1 MVITGF
7 RIGFIR
13 LVYKYFDSHCIV
25 FMSINIIEVVITHL
39 RRIAAS
45 LPSKNCPQMVN
56 FILRIFSNI
65 SVSGFVTTCPEAVL
79 PQYPTLLTPWRGAPS
94 PCASCTCVP
103 VRPITSVAVPTPCY
117 AYLNVSPCEAGWSPH
132 RPGITGTDL
141 RSPQDPSK
149 GGARA
154 ARTEWVAGVFDEII
168 LVANWCYEIHYF
180 ECVLL
185 VVFAVA
191 RHEFYLLT

>member
-1 MVITGF
+1 
-7 RIGFIR
+7 
-13 LVYKYFDSHCIV
+13 
-25 FMSINIIEVVITHL
+25 MSINIIEVVITHL

-45 LPSKNCPQMVN
+45 LPSKKLPSDGQLHSTNLFEHQC
-56 FILRIFSNI
+56 LRFCDDVPWGCFAAISNI
-65 SVSGFVTTCPEAVL
+65 AH
-79 PQYPTLLTPWRGAPS
+79 TLEGCSKPLCLLHLRTSETYNFCGRSNAMLRLSQRLTLWS
-94 PCASCTCVP
+94 
-103 VRPITSVAVPTPCY
+103 
-117 AYLNVSPCEAGWSPH
+117 GWSPH